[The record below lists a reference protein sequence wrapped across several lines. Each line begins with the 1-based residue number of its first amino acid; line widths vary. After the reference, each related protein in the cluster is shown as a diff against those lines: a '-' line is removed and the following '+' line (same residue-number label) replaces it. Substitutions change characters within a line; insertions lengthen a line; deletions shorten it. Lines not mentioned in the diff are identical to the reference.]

1 MKIGII
7 TFWNSQDNYG
17 QLLQC
22 FALQHYLKKQGH
34 EPFLIRYIPQVKT
47 KTKMERL
54 ASLWKLF
61 SPKHIQDY
69 KKFREDQKNSAIFD
83 AKNPRYFDDFRAE
96 HISFSPSTY
105 YNLDDLKSENWNAD
119 AFICGSDQIWSY
131 SPIKENIEAFFLQ
144 FAPSNSKV
152 IAYAASFGR
161 PELPSDYLATL
172 PTLLNKFTKV
182 SLREET
188 GVTLCKEADRND
200 ATLVCDPTILLMG
213 SDYISSILKKDI
225 VENNSV
231 FTYLLNWETEFP
243 LDEIK
248 SLIKNENLEMN
259 FVGAHGMENR
269 NLFPFVDDL
278 TISSWLQKMASSKY
292 SFTNSFHGTVLS
304 ILLKRSFVTFPLSGV
319 SAKMNGRITTLL
331 TKLGL
336 ENRIYSPEKSIQEIL
351 DQTINW
357 DLVDEKLNA
366 FRAESEL
373 FLKQALK
380 DN

>member
-22 FALQHYLKKQGH
+22 FALQHHLKKQGH
-34 EPFLIRYIPQVKT
+34 QPFLIRYIPQVKV
-47 KTKMERL
+47 KTKIERL
-54 ASLWKLF
+54 TSLSKLL
-61 SPKHIQDY
+61 SLKHIRAY
-69 KKFREDQKNSAIFD
+69 KKFKEDQKKSIIFD
-83 AKNPRYFDDFRAE
+83 SENPRFFDDFRAE
-96 HISFSPSTY
+96 HINFSASIY
-105 YNLDDLKSENWNAD
+105 YSLNDLKIENWNAD

-144 FAPSNSKV
+144 FAPPNSK
-152 IAYAASFGR
+152 IISYAASFGR
-161 PELPSDYLATL
+161 AELPSDYFAML
-172 PTLLNKFTKV
+172 PKLLNKFNAV

-188 GVTLCKEADRND
+188 GVALCKEGDRAD
-200 ATLVCDPTILLMG
+200 ATLVCDPTLLLMG
-213 SDYISSILKKDI
+213 SDYISAIIKKN
-225 VENNSV
+225 VKETSTV
-231 FTYLLNWETEFP
+231 FTYLLNWETDFP

-248 SLIKNENLEMN
+248 AFIGNEKLEIN

-269 NLFPFVDDL
+269 NLFPFFEDL

-331 TKLGL
+331 KRLGL
-336 ENRIYSPEKSIQEIL
+336 ESRIYSPEKSIQEIL
-351 DQTINW
+351 KEPINW
-357 DLVDEKLNA
+357 DLVEEKLNV
-366 FRAESEL
+366 FRAESAL
-373 FLKQALK
+373 FLEVALK
-380 DN
+380 EN

>member
-34 EPFLIRYIPQVKT
+34 QPFLIRYIPQVKA
-47 KTKMERL
+47 KTKLERIT
-54 ASLWKLF
+54 SLWKLL
-61 SPKHIQDY
+61 SPTHVKAY
-69 KKFREDQKNSAIFD
+69 KKFREDHKKSAIFD

-96 HISFSPSTY
+96 HIDFSASIY
-105 YNLDDLKSENWNAD
+105 HNLNDLKNENWVAD

-144 FAPSNSKV
+144 FAPSKAKV
-152 IAYAASFGR
+152 ISYAASFGR
-161 PELPSDYLATL
+161 PELPSDYLNML
-172 PTLLNKFTKV
+172 PNLLEKFNNV

-188 GVTLCKEADRND
+188 GVTLCKQANRND
-200 ATLVCDPTILLMG
+200 ATLVCDPTLLLMG
-213 SDYISSILKKDI
+213 SDYIASIVKKE
-225 VENNSV
+225 VKETNTV
-231 FTYLLNWETEFP
+231 FTYLLNWETDFP

-248 SLIKNENLEMN
+248 ALIANEKLEMN

-269 NLFPFVDDL
+269 NLFPFFDDL

-292 SFTNSFHGTVLS
+292 TFTNSFHGTVLS

-331 TKLGL
+331 TLLGL
-336 ENRIYSPEKSIQEIL
+336 ENRIYSPEKSIEEIL
-351 DQTINW
+351 EQAIDW
-357 DLVDEKLNA
+357 DLVEEKLNA
-366 FRAESEL
+366 FRAESAL
-373 FLKQALK
+373 FLENALK